1 VSELING
8 IKKADPLIFH
18 PKRLMIMS
26 LLIAIGPMT
35 QGQLRKK
42 CNITWGSITT
52 HLERLERVEYITQ
65 RDVITRHGPRVL
77 VDVTS
82 KGANN
87 YKKTLANFQHFLEEI
102 NIKTGNKINFI

>member
-8 IKKADPLIFH
+8 IKKTDPLIFH

-42 CNITWGSITT
+42 CNLTWGSIPS
-52 HLERLERVEYITQ
+52 HLERLERSAYITQ
-65 RDVITRHGPRVL
+65 RDVITRKGPRVL
-77 VDVTS
+77 VSVTT
-82 KGANN
+82 KGRNN
-87 YKKTLANFQHFLEEI
+87 YKETLDNMKSFLKEI
-102 NIKTGNKINFI
+102 KMG

>member
-1 VSELING
+1 MSEVING
-8 IKKADPLIFH
+8 VKKADPLIFH

-42 CNITWGSITT
+42 CSLTWGSIPT
-52 HLERLERVEYITQ
+52 HLGRLEKAEYITQ
-65 RDVITRHGPRVL
+65 RDVITRKGPRVL
-77 VDVTS
+77 VNVTS

-87 YKKTLANFQHFLEEI
+87 YKETLSNIKHFLKVI
-102 NIKTGNKINFI
+102 NVD

>member
-1 VSELING
+1 MSELING

-26 LLIAIGPMT
+26 LIIAIGPMT

-42 CNITWGSITT
+42 CNITWGSIPS
-52 HLERLERVEYITQ
+52 HLKRLENAGYITQ
-65 RDVITRHGPRVL
+65 RDVITRKGPRIL

-82 KGANN
+82 KGANS
-87 YKKTLANFQHFLEEI
+87 YKKTLVNFQHFLAEI
-102 NIKTGNKINFI
+102 KID

>member
-1 VSELING
+1 MSELING
-8 IKKADPLIFH
+8 IKKTDPLIFH

-42 CNITWGSITT
+42 CNLTWGSIPS
-52 HLERLERVEYITQ
+52 HLERLEKAEYITQ
-65 RDVITRHGPRVL
+65 RDVITRKGPRVL
-77 VDVTS
+77 VTVTT

-87 YKKTLANFQHFLEEI
+87 YKETLD
-102 NIKTGNKINFI
+102 NIKYFLKTIKTD

>member
-1 VSELING
+1 MING

-42 CNITWGSITT
+42 CNLTWGSIPT
-52 HLERLERVEYITQ
+52 HLERLEKAEYISQ
-65 RDVITRHGPRVL
+65 RDVITRKGPRVL
-77 VDVTS
+77 VKVTS

-87 YKKTLANFQHFLEEI
+87 YKETLSNIQQFLKV
-102 NIKTGNKINFI
+102 IKVE